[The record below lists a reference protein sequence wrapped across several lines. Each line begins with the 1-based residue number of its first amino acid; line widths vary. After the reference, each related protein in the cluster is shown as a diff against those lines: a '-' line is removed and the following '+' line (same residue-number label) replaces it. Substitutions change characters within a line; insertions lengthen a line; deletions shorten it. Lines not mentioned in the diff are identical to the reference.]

1 MSLSK
6 RTLHPALHRMGIPK
20 SDAVVMSGMICPVST
35 LGSPGITMSHMCVDL
50 ILQPSGS
57 LTVMGF
63 VALRLFWHG
72 APFVKKKEVAPVSAM
87 ASDGPIN
94 MPKA

>member
-1 MSLSK
+1 ML
-6 RTLHPALHRMGIPK
+6 
-20 SDAVVMSGMICPVST
+20 
-35 LGSPGITMSHMCVDL
+35 HMCIDL

-72 APFVKKKEVAPVSAM
+72 APFVKKKEVVPVSAM

>member
-1 MSLSK
+1 MW
-6 RTLHPALHRMGIPK
+6 
-20 SDAVVMSGMICPVST
+20 
-35 LGSPGITMSHMCVDL
+35 HMCVDL
-50 ILQPSGS
+50 ILRPSGS

-72 APFVKKKEVAPVSAM
+72 ATFVKKKEVVPVLGM
-87 ASDGPIN
+87 ASDGPTN

>member
-1 MSLSK
+1 M
-6 RTLHPALHRMGIPK
+6 RIPE
-20 SDAVVMSGMICPVST
+20 SDDVVMSGMMCPVST
-35 LGSPGITMSHMCVDL
+35 LGSPGITMSQMCVDL
-50 ILQPSGS
+50 ILRPSGS

-87 ASDGPIN
+87 VSDGPII

>member
-1 MSLSK
+1 
-6 RTLHPALHRMGIPK
+6 
-20 SDAVVMSGMICPVST
+20 
-35 LGSPGITMSHMCVDL
+35 MSHMCVDL

-57 LTVMGF
+57 LMVMGF
-63 VALRLFWHG
+63 AALRLFWHG

-94 MPKA
+94 MLKA

>member
-1 MSLSK
+1 M
-6 RTLHPALHRMGIPK
+6 PK
-20 SDAVVMSGMICPVST
+20 SDAVVMSGMICPVSIV
-35 LGSPGITMSHMCVDL
+35 GSPGITMSHMCVDL

-63 VALRLFWHG
+63 MALCLFWHG
-72 APFVKKKEVAPVSAM
+72 APFVKKKEVAPMSAM
-87 ASDGPIN
+87 ASDGPTN

>member
-1 MSLSK
+1 
-6 RTLHPALHRMGIPK
+6 
-20 SDAVVMSGMICPVST
+20 MSGIMCPVST
-35 LGSPGITMSHMCVDL
+35 LGSSGITMLHMCVDL
-50 ILQPSGS
+50 ILRPSGS

-87 ASDGPIN
+87 ASDGPTN

>member
-1 MSLSK
+1 MQ
-6 RTLHPALHRMGIPK
+6 IPK
-20 SDAVVMSGMICPVST
+20 SDDVVMSGMMCPVST
-35 LGSPGITMSHMCVDL
+35 LGSPGITMSHISIDL
-50 ILQPSGS
+50 ILRPSGS
-57 LTVMGF
+57 LMVMGF
-63 VALRLFWHG
+63 VAQRLFWHG

>member
-1 MSLSK
+1 M
-6 RTLHPALHRMGIPK
+6 PK
-20 SDAVVMSGMICPVST
+20 SDAVVMLGMICPVSII
-35 LGSPGITMSHMCVDL
+35 GSPGITMWHMCVDL
-50 ILQPSGS
+50 ILRPSGS

-72 APFVKKKEVAPVSAM
+72 ATFVKKKEVVPVLGM
-87 ASDGPIN
+87 ASDGPTN

>member
-1 MSLSK
+1 M
-6 RTLHPALHRMGIPK
+6 RIPK

-35 LGSPGITMSHMCVDL
+35 VGSPGITMLHMCIDL
-50 ILQPSGS
+50 ILQPLGS

-63 VALRLFWHG
+63 VTLYLFWHG
-72 APFVKKKEVAPVSAM
+72 APFVKKKEVAPVSVM

-94 MPKA
+94 MP

>member
-1 MSLSK
+1 MQ
-6 RTLHPALHRMGIPK
+6 IPK
-20 SDAVVMSGMICPVST
+20 SDAVVMSSMICPVSI
-35 LGSPGITMSHMCVDL
+35 LGSLGITMSHMCVDL
-50 ILQPSGS
+50 ILRPLGS
-57 LTVMGF
+57 LMVMGF
-63 VALRLFWHG
+63 VALCLFWHG